1 MNDQNEC
8 IGWSTAVKYTIC
20 NGSCQRGSACRW
32 IAGDATG
39 GSVTIMSNS
48 CFGSWACVAIGR
60 YANSGTSEVNVEV
73 GTGACNADHTCDSI
87 GTTYE
92 YITYIQVPDY
102 ECNDNYSCQHCG
114 RDSTFTG
121 TFVATTDCCDD
132 GVANRTD
139 EACTSTDAP
148 SSLPSMIPSEIPSSF
163 PSMVPSEIP
172 SLLPSLSPSSLPSL
186 DSSSPPSFIAVAENP
201 CTNINCSK
209 RGKCKVL
216 SSTEAECKCENTFIQ
231 SENKLD
237 CICPSN
243 HDFHA
248 NVNRCF
254 PITDSPSKSPTL
266 SPTLA
271 PTASPTPAVTEDK
284 QDDEDPCIDDV
295 TGTFTLDNGN
305 TADCKWILKNKKR
318 SDKRKGKYCIREEVM
333 NMCPLSCNICSS

>member
-1 MNDQNEC
+1 M
-8 IGWSTAVKYTIC
+8 GH
-20 NGSCQRGSACRW
+20 SCLG
-32 IAGDATG
+32 IAGQATG
-39 GSVTIMSNS
+39 GSVTIKSNS
-48 CFGSWACVAIGR
+48 CVGGYSCIGQGR
-60 YANSGTSEVNVEV
+60 SANSGTSEVNVEV
-73 GTGACNADHTCDSI
+73 GTGACNGGHNCDAI
-87 GTTYE
+87 GNDYVTH
-92 YITYIQVPDY
+92 IQVPDY
-102 ECNDNYSCQHCG
+102 ECNDVEKSCKHCG
-114 RDSTFTG
+114 GASTSG
-121 TFVATTDCCDD
+121 TFVATTDCCD
-132 GVANRTD
+132 GVATRTD

-148 SSLPSMIPSEIPSSF
+148 SSLPSMIPSEFPSSF

-172 SLLPSLSPSSLPSL
+172 SSLPSLSPSSLPSL

-209 RGKCKVL
+209 RGKCEVL

-243 HDFHA
+243 HEFHA

-254 PITDSPSKSPTL
+254 PITNSPSKSPTS

-284 QDDEDPCIDDV
+284 QDEDENPCVDDV

-305 TADCKWILKNKKR
+305 TADCIWILKNKKR
-318 SDKRKGKYCIREEVM
+318 SDKRKRKYCIREEVT